1 MKLHI
6 SLNPDVCTA
15 IRHEAKLAFQDER
28 LDLDAY
34 DLLDLVLERPPVVD
48 LTQRVFAELF
58 DLPRSLN
65 LLVNHN
71 FLQSKGSD
79 YRAVVPSLVE

>member
-1 MKLHI
+1 MNLHI
-6 SLNPDVCTA
+6 PLNPNVRTT
-15 IRHEAKLAFQDER
+15 IMNEAKLAFQEQR

-48 LTQRVFAELF
+48 LTQRVFVELF
-58 DLPRSLN
+58 DLTQSLN

-71 FLQSKGSD
+71 FLQSKGSG
-79 YRAVVPSLVE
+79 YRAVVPSLAE